1 MLYQKGAIYMKKARK
16 EMCLSGV
23 FLETL
28 GEDFTLKTV
37 LKALGRCDER
47 LLEGTV
53 LGGKIG
59 RAVKRFM
66 VSARADLGEYAAV
79 RQEIMDFWDVYGEF
93 DDMLTPGMKKRY
105 LILWMI

>member
-1 MLYQKGAIYMKKARK
+1 MKKARK

-47 LLEGTV
+47 LLEGTM
-53 LGGKIG
+53 LGGKMG
-59 RAVKRFM
+59 RAVRRFM
-66 VSARADLGEYAAV
+66 VSARADLGGYAPYV
-79 RQEIMDFWDVYGEF
+79 RKSWIFGMFMGN
-93 DDMLTPGMKKRY
+93 LTVC
-105 LILWMI
+105 